1 MKLKAK
7 SLLLQTKRIKVENPM
22 DFLRFMDFF
31 YRRLLAQRMYIR
43 LSLANDDSPSNLSIS
58 QIKESVSKAFSL
70 LIQTHKIWR

>member
-7 SLLLQTKRIKVENPM
+7 FLLLQTKRIKVENPV